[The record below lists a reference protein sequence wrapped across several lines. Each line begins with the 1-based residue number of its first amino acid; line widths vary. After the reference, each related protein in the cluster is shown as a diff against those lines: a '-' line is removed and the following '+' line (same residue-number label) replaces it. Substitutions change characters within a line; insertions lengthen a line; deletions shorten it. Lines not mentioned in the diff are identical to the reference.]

1 MEEFKKQDL
10 YPLVDEWINE
20 QYYQEYSDNTLKQ
33 YKANVLKFVDW
44 MDDDEILTKDTT
56 IRFKNYVYNLE
67 PRPKTSTI
75 NTWIIEIN
83 KFLKYIDRKDLT
95 LKKIKMQV
103 KTSNNEV
110 LTIADYKRLLRF
122 AKRKNNMQLY
132 YIIKVL
138 AMTGIRISELK
149 YFTVENIKENYIDGF
164 NKGKERKIILRQD
177 LARELRKY
185 ARDNNIKTGYI
196 FRGAKKGCMPNKA
209 TIWKQLKKTAGA
221 ARVNKKK
228 VHAHSFRHLFAQIFL
243 ESYPGAIT
251 ELADILGHNSLETT
265 RLYTRTSN
273 KKKKSKMEQM
283 SFK

>member
-1 MEEFKKQDL
+1 
-10 YPLVDEWINE
+10 
-20 QYYQEYSDNTLKQ
+20 
-33 YKANVLKFVDW
+33 
-44 MDDDEILTKDTT
+44 
-56 IRFKNYVYNLE
+56 
-67 PRPKTSTI
+67 
-75 NTWIIEIN
+75 
-83 KFLKYIDRKDLT
+83 
-95 LKKIKMQV
+95 MQV

-273 KKKKSKMEQM
+273 KQKKSKMEQM